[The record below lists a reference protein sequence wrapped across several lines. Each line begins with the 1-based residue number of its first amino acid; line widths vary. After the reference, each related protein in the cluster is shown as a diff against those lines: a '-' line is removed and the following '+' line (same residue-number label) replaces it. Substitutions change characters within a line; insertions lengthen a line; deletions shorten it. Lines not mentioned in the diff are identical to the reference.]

1 MKPLE
6 LAIAVCTVAGV
17 VYIQS
22 YPGALVCLG
31 VLAYRAT
38 LAWFDALQTKNLDR
52 LTNLEKQVQQM
63 KAEREFKNG
72 LR

>member
-6 LAIAVCTVAGV
+6 LAISVCMVAGV

-31 VLAYRAT
+31 VLAYRAA
-38 LAWFDALQTKNLDR
+38 LAYFDALQVKNLDR
-52 LTNLEKQVQQM
+52 LGALEKQVQQL
-63 KAEREFKNG
+63 KAEREFKHG